1 MLEAESSS
9 TPSNLSSF
17 ELNVIREKIESMP
30 KFNQIEILRILSKR
44 GEVSINENKYG
55 IHINLTD
62 LSSTVLED
70 IKLYIS
76 YVNTQE
82 LNLNEM
88 EKQKEEFKNIYF
100 TKDNKDI
107 HTKSNNNHDVKTL
120 QSFNK

>member
-9 TPSNLSSF
+9 VPSNLSSF

-70 IKLYIS
+70 IQLYIS

-107 HTKSNNNHDVKTL
+107 HTKSNNSHDVKTL